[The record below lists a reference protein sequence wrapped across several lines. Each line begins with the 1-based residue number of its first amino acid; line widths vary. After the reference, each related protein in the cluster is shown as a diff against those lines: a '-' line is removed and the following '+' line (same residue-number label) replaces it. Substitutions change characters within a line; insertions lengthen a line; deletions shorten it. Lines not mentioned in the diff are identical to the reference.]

1 MADNFKKRQEILIED
16 YIKTAC
22 VNDKKVLLAMRLVPR
37 HKFVPKS
44 YQTDAY
50 LDIALPIGKNQT
62 ISQPSLVG
70 LMLQTLK
77 LKGRERVLDIGTGSG
92 YQAAILSLLAKEVY
106 SVEIIKELADSAR
119 KKLISLGY
127 SNVHVINADGSK
139 GLESHAPYNAIIVAA
154 AAPSIPNDLI
164 NQLKNKGKLIVPVGQ
179 STDNQ
184 ILKLVT
190 KKDHSIITK
199 DIEPVVFVPLI
210 TNKQS
215 GKI

>member
-1 MADNFKKRQEILIED
+1 MVDNFKKWQEILIED
-16 YIKTAC
+16 YIKTAG
-22 VNDKKVLLAMRLVPR
+22 VNDKKVLSAMRLVPR

-50 LDIALPIGKNQT
+50 FDIALPIGKNQT

-70 LMLQTLK
+70 LMLQALK
-77 LKGRERVLDIGTGSG
+77 LKGREKVLEIGTGSG

-127 SNVHVINADGSK
+127 INVRVINADGSK
-139 GLESHAPYNAIIVAA
+139 GLARYAPYDAIIVAA
-154 AAPSIPNDLI
+154 AAPTIPDELI
-164 NQLKNKGKLIVPVGQ
+164 NQLKNNGRLIVPVGQ
-179 STDNQ
+179 SPDSQ
-184 ILKLVT
+184 ILKLIT
-190 KKDHSIITK
+190 KKGRSTIIK

-210 TNKQS
+210 TKKMANE
-215 GKI
+215 